1 MTKVCKTCSQCLDFS
16 FFYARPAAKD
26 GYENICKSCKKE
38 DYAKRYLEK
47 RGYILARNAEWRK
60 ANPDRMKTLN
70 DKHYQYNKDRIG
82 EMRKQR
88 YESNKDS
95 VSTHAAIYYQKN
107 KQAYKDRYLTYYPTH
122 KSMYIARSRS
132 RVNQIKVTSFPDQRE
147 AINAFYAACPEG
159 FHVDHIV
166 PLKNPKVSGLHVL
179 ANLRY
184 LPAEEN
190 LRKRNKFYPDLGW
203 GGIQ

>member
-1 MTKVCKTCSQCLDFS
+1 
-16 FFYARPAAKD
+16 
-26 GYENICKSCKKE
+26 
-38 DYAKRYLEK
+38 
-47 RGYILARNAEWRK
+47 
-60 ANPDRMKTLN
+60 MKTLN